1 MKIQID
7 VDGNVGFNDWFDEED
22 AEKIADV
29 LNALSLGFNIEIE
42 KVDYEFSAYPIL
54 KKRSR
59 GEKIPKTA
67 RNIFLILSN
76 LDKKNDEVLKI
87 LGIEREK
94 GSFVISTMGR
104 NLQGEYIKW
113 QKIDH
118 KKKWKDDEERMR
130 AFAGYFESKAKMSNN
145 KIIKIIKKME
155 KDGCLQLL
163 DEKFP
168 ECKKEFNTEC
178 ISCQFGSKY
187 IKTQADA
194 ERFSEVLNNEFE

>member
-1 MKIQID
+1 MKLIID
-7 VDGNVGFNDWFDEED
+7 VNGNVGFDGWFDEGDVDDIVD
-22 AEKIADV
+22 A
-29 LNALSLGFNIEIE
+29 LNSIGKGVEIDR
-42 KVDYEFSAYPIL
+42 VDYEFSDYPIL
-54 KKRSR
+54 QRRER
-59 GEKIPKTA
+59 GEPIPKTA

-76 LDKKNDEVLKI
+76 LDKKNDEVMEI

-104 NLQGEYIKW
+104 TLQGEYLKW

-118 KKKWKDDEERMR
+118 KKQWKNDIERMK
-130 AFAGYFESKAKMSNN
+130 AFAGYFESKKKMSNK
-145 KIIKIIKKME
+145 KIIKIIQKME
-155 KDGCLQLL
+155 KDGCLQLA

-168 ECKKEFNTEC
+168 ECKSEFNTEC

-194 ERFSEVLNNEFE
+194 ERFSEVLNKEFE